1 MNQPTAWMPSSKKS
15 NPKGIWSSLGSALL
29 IELALVGLAVGWVIM
44 HPHEEIVQ
52 VMPLVMSM
60 LDAPKEVLAPPTK
73 PPKVQEIQP
82 KVKAAVAVVPA
93 LPAVPE
99 VRPPEEPAPPVVA
112 KPTAFSA
119 PAPLPQPPAA
129 APVNTPA
136 PAVDPAL
143 AYNVKLA
150 AAVQAAFVVP
160 GPAAALGFKG
170 RARVEFHLRDGI
182 VSNAKII
189 QASGLGAVDRAA
201 LKAVEMA
208 SFPVPP
214 PALVGKEGVYQI
226 WVACY

>member
-1 MNQPTAWMPSSKKS
+1 MPTSKKS

-29 IELALVGLAVGWVIM
+29 IELALVGVAVGWVIM

-60 LDAPKEVLAPPTK
+60 LDAPKEVQPPPLKPTK
-73 PPKVQEIQP
+73 VPEMQP
-82 KVKAAVAVVPA
+82 KVKDVVPV
-93 LPAVPE
+93 LPVLPE
-99 VRPPEEPAPPVVA
+99 VKPPEEPAPPVVA
-112 KPTAFSA
+112 KPTVFSA

-129 APVNTPA
+129 APVMPPA
-136 PAVDPAL
+136 PVVDPAL

-170 RARVEFHLRDGI
+170 RARVEFHLRDGV

-189 QASGLGAVDRAA
+189 QGSGLGAVDRAA

-208 SFPVPP
+208 SFPAPP
-214 PALVGKEGVYQI
+214 TALVGKEGVYQI